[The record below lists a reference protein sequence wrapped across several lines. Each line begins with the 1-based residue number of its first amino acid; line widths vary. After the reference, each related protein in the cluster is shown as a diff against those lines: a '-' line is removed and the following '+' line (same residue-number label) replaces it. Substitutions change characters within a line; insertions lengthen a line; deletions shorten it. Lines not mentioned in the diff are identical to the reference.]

1 MNIRLFKPS
10 LGEREL
16 ENIRD
21 SFDTAW
27 LGLGPKVGAFEKRW
41 CRFIGAKASVA
52 VNSCTAALHLAVSA
66 FKFKP
71 GKKVLVPALTFSAT
85 AMAPLYNGL
94 IPVFVDVDET
104 TGGICLKDL
113 QRKVDADCV
122 AVIPV
127 HYNGHPVPMDRL
139 NAFARDH
146 HLKVIEDCA
155 HSAGGEYKGRKLGT
169 WGEIGCYSF
178 EEKKCM
184 TTGDGGMI
192 SSDDTELIKP
202 LRASRWVG
210 IDKDTWTRLA
220 ENADGGTEDAHW
232 YYEIH
237 DLGYKYNM
245 NDLSAAIGLAQLEKI
260 EAMNAK
266 RADIIRRYMAG
277 IKDFKKIRPGL
288 PYAVKNASYQMFM
301 VRVSDRKTFIRHMKK
316 MGIATG
322 VHYMPLPMHPFFSQF
337 PSDTPVADKLWR
349 TIVTLPLHAD
359 LTSDEVEYVIRQMEA
374 YENGEVS

>member
-10 LGEREL
+10 LGDREL
-16 ENIRD
+16 ANIGD
-21 SFDTAW
+21 SFQTAW
-27 LGLGPKVGAFEKRW
+27 LGLGPKVGEFEKRW
-41 CRFIGAKASVA
+41 SRFVGVKESVA

-94 IPVFVDVDET
+94 IPVFVDVDPA
-104 TGGICLKDL
+104 TGGISLEDL
-113 QRKVDADCV
+113 ERKIDKDCV

-139 NAFARDH
+139 NELAH
-146 HLKVIEDCA
+146 THGLKVVEDCA
-155 HSAGGEYKGRKLGT
+155 HTAGGEYKGRKLGT

-192 SSDDTELIKP
+192 SSNDTALLKP
-202 LRASRWVG
+202 LRAARWVG

-220 ENADGGTEDAHW
+220 ENADGDEENAHW

-245 NDLSAAIGLAQLEKI
+245 NDLSASIGLAQLEKI

-266 RADIIRRYMAG
+266 RADVIRRYMEG
-277 IKDFKKIRPGL
+277 IRSFKRIRPGL
-288 PYAVKNASYQMFM
+288 PYALENASYQMFM
-301 VRVSDRKTFIRHMKK
+301 VRVSDRTSFIRHMKK
-316 MGIATG
+316 NGVATG

-337 PSDTPVADKLWR
+337 QGNTPVADQLWR
-349 TIVTLPLHAD
+349 EIVTLPLHVD
-359 LTSDEVEYVIRQMEA
+359 LTSEEVDYVIRQMSA
-374 YENGEVS
+374 YENGGLS